1 MISSFN
7 VLQKIL
13 RRIPGIGYRSAERI
27 ALFLL
32 LEGKEHAE
40 ALQTALHEAL
50 ETVKICTQC
59 GNLSESELCSLCC
72 DMTRDRSLLCVVETI
87 PDLHAIERTGNFH
100 GQYQVL
106 NGKLSPIRGIF
117 PQHLPFE
124 HLHLRLQQEEVQEVI
139 LALGNDIESE
149 ATCQYILKEILQP
162 LGKNATRI
170 GFGLPAGGGIAMSD
184 TDTLHT
190 AILSRR
196 KL

>member
-1 MISSFN
+1 MISSFDILKK
-7 VLQKIL
+7 VL

-27 ALFLL
+27 ALFFL
-32 LEGKEHAE
+32 LEGKEHAQE
-40 ALQTALHEAL
+40 LLKSLSHAL
-50 ETVKICTQC
+50 ESIQICSLC
-59 GNLSESELCSLCC
+59 GNLSEAELCFLCS
-72 DMTRDRSLLCVVETI
+72 DPSRDATTLCIVETI
-87 PDLHAIERTGNFH
+87 PDLHAIERTGNFR
-100 GQYQVL
+100 GRYQIL

-117 PQHLPFE
+117 PKNLPLE
-124 HLHLRLQQEEVQEVI
+124 HLKKRLDQEDIQEII

-162 LGKNATRI
+162 LKKNTTRI
-170 GFGLPAGGGIAMSD
+170 GFGLPSGGGISMAD